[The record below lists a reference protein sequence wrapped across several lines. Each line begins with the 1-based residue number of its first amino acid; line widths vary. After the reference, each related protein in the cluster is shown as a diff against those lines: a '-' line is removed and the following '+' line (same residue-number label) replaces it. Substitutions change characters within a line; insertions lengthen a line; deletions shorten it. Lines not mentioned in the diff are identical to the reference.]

1 MEFKG
6 ITVGTYISKKPKNKS
21 NKGICTNCEIYKKIK
36 SKHIDKDKE
45 YELCKGCNKCYVSK
59 TCKAVLTVGRDTTK
73 GKIIRKTFVND
84 TEEKALNKALE
95 YKINLYKNGGPR
107 IITKSNK
114 TLVELIRPL
123 IEEQYKLK
131 DIEQATHKRKSD
143 TLKQIAKEPF
153 ANKPIAKVSREEIVN
168 YLSKLSKYSESTI
181 KQNYELLCM
190 GYGEAKY
197 QNIIEENFMTGYKR
211 ITKPKSEYISHK
223 RKSLTIQ
230 EEKKLV
236 DYLNSVSYEECPNK
250 YLFLLLLTTGMR
262 IGEALVLNDKNDVIL
277 EKSLVNITKTQTKD
291 ISGKVIIGETTKTD
305 CSTRTLRMN
314 SISKQIIEHAIE
326 HKINNKYNLLFC
338 KTDGSMH
345 LENSINSCLKRI
357 ALRLGIGIYEDV
369 NKKGEIIKK
378 TDVHTHMLRGTFATR
393 CAEAKIAPIV
403 LKQILGHKD
412 ISITMTY
419 YIDVDT
425 EFIDSETDNAIQY
438 LVDKNIFGVELTPD
452 KIYKD

>member
-131 DIEQATHKRKSD
+131 DIEQATYKRKSD

-153 ANKPIAKVSREEIVN
+153 ANKPIAKVSRDEIVN
-168 YLSKLSKYSESTI
+168 YLSKLSRYSESTI

-211 ITKPKSEYISHK
+211 ITKPKSEYVSHK

-338 KTDGSMH
+338 TERKF
-345 LENSINSCLKRI
+345 SIQRYKR
-357 ALRLGIGIYEDV
+357 LYHGI
-369 NKKGEIIKK
+369 
-378 TDVHTHMLRGTFATR
+378 
-393 CAEAKIAPIV
+393 
-403 LKQILGHKD
+403 
-412 ISITMTY
+412 
-419 YIDVDT
+419 
-425 EFIDSETDNAIQY
+425 
-438 LVDKNIFGVELTPD
+438 
-452 KIYKD
+452 